1 MSTGLH
7 SQHFHVVQTPESP
20 IHEARDTVPLDL
32 QRAQAVQPVERQ
44 TLDAPHAVPAQLPV
58 NHKHK
63 SQGQARVRTDGT
75 RRTRASALTGAA
87 GGAAGRSWAGWS
99 SGGFC

>member
-63 SQGQARVRTDGT
+63 SQGQA
-75 RRTRASALTGAA
+75 
-87 GGAAGRSWAGWS
+87 
-99 SGGFC
+99 